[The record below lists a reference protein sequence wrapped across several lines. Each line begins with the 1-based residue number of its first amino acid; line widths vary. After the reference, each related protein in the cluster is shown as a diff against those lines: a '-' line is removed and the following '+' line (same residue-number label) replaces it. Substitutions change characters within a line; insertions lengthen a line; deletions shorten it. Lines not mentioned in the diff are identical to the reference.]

1 VVTRRPLAIALGVLA
16 ITAGFGTVARIVFD
30 RLVYVPDPSAARA
43 GVKAPAPAGTVHVLS
58 VSGTVE
64 RSSSLGPWAPV
75 ATGDQLGAED
85 SIRTGAS
92 STAELGVGERSR
104 MTVAE
109 ASRITLSEGT
119 TATPR
124 FRLARGRIAVDYGEG
139 RERRL
144 RVEDEAGRAVETEQ
158 ARFGLLATGAML
170 AVATETGSV
179 TLRAGG
185 AAVNVGAGQQSSA
198 RGDLPPARA
207 EPIPSTLLLKLASAA
222 ADLDRDDCAAVTG
235 AASPASSIAIDAQ
248 PVQLDERGRFA
259 VRVRRRRGQAAAL
272 VSITDALGRTAQR
285 AVPCRVTEPQVK
297 DLSVRWK
304 R

>member
-1 VVTRRPLAIALGVLA
+1 MRRPVTIALSVLAIAVGGA
-16 ITAGFGTVARIVFD
+16 TVARIVFD
-30 RLVYVPDPSAARA
+30 RLVYEPEPSEARSSA
-43 GVKAPAPAGTVHVLS
+43 EAPAPAGRVHVLA

-64 RSSSLGPWAPV
+64 RTSSLGTWGPV
-75 ATGDQLGAED
+75 APGDQFGADD

-92 STAELGVGERSR
+92 STAELSIGERSR
-104 MTVAE
+104 LTVAE
-109 ASRITLSEGT
+109 ATQITVREVT
-119 TATPR
+119 IAAQR

-158 ARFGLLATGAML
+158 ARFGVLATGAML
-170 AVATETGSV
+170 AVATEAGSV

-185 AAVNVGAGQQSSA
+185 AAVDVVAGWQSAA
-198 RGDLPPARA
+198 RGDLPPSRA

-222 ADLDRDDCAAVTG
+222 ADLDRNDCVAVEGTAG
-235 AASPASSIAIDAQ
+235 PASSVTVDAQ
-248 PVQLDERGRFA
+248 PIPLGDGGRFA

-272 VSITDALGRTAQR
+272 VTTMDALGRTAQR
-285 AVPCRVTEPQVK
+285 AVPCREIEPQVK
-297 DLSVRWK
+297 DLSLRWK